1 MNTLHIRVG
10 EPIVA
15 TLDRAKATMRAL
27 ERGESPVPYFG
38 IGFDSLPQFFAV
50 FTPRR
55 WELVSRLRQAGP
67 LTIAELARQ
76 LHRNYKN
83 VHDDVAALMQ
93 WDTVRRGEDHRV
105 FVPWDEIDLRL
116 PLVHQVA

>member
-1 MNTLHIRVG
+1 MKTLHIRVG
-10 EPIVA
+10 ETMTI
-15 TLDRAKATMRAL
+15 TLERAEATMQAI
-27 ERGESPVPYFG
+27 ERGESPPPYFG

-76 LHRNYKN
+76 VHRNYKN
-83 VHDDVAALMQ
+83 VHEDIVALMQ
-93 WDTVRRGEDHRV
+93 WETVRRDENHRV
-105 FVPWDEIDLRL
+105 FVPWDEIDLRF
-116 PLVHQVA
+116 PLVRQAA

>member
-1 MNTLHIRVG
+1 MKTLHIRVG
-10 EPIVA
+10 DPVVT
-15 TLDRAKATMRAL
+15 TLDRAKTTMQAL
-27 ERGESPVPYFG
+27 ERGESTVSYSG

-55 WELVSRLRQAGP
+55 WDLVSRLRQAGP

-76 LHRNYKN
+76 LHRNCRN
-83 VHDDVAALMQ
+83 VHDDIAALMQ
-93 WDTVRRGEDHRV
+93 WETVRRDEDNRV

-116 PLVHQVA
+116 PLIHQAA

>member
-10 EPIVA
+10 DTMAA
-15 TLDRAKATMRAL
+15 TLERAEATMQAI
-27 ERGESPVPYFG
+27 ERGESPMPYFG

-55 WELVSRLRQAGP
+55 WELVAKLRQAGP
-67 LTIAELARQ
+67 LSIAELARQ

-83 VHDDVAALMQ
+83 VHDDIATLMQ
-93 WDTVRRGEDHRV
+93 WEAVRRDESRRV

-116 PLVHQVA
+116 PLTRQAA